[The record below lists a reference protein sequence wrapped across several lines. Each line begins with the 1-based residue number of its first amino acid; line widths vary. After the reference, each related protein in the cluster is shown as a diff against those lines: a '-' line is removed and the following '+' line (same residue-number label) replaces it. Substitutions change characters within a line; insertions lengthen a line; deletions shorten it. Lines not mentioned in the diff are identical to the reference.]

1 MKKNIYFLIIG
12 LLIVTIA
19 PSCKKKNESVNR
31 LAEFAKVLNEAPDK
45 ELSNG
50 TLLTGC
56 EYIEGDSLL
65 TYIIKVS
72 DNRYDK
78 LEEDSIK
85 RNFAKTVKSESMRK
99 IVNLLNRSKVGLKYK
114 LELPEKEVEIIFSR
128 LEISDIAGQQL
139 TK

>member
-1 MKKNIYFLIIG
+1 M
-12 LLIVTIA
+12 
-19 PSCKKKNESVNR
+19 NR